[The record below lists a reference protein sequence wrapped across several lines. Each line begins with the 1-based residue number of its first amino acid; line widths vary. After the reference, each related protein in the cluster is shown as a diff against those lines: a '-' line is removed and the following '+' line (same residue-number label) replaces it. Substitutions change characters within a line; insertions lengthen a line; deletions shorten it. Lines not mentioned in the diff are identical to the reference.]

1 MSWKKTICSYLLW
14 LIYAV
19 AANLGL
25 TGFLGTVLEREGYS
39 KEYCFPVI
47 LVLNLAVALLVFA
60 LHRLTVKSIQSEPK
74 AAAWRNFAIVE
85 GILVVAL
92 LAGGIFLRTTQIQN
106 LTIGSVTMDY
116 QNPFYEAAKVTE
128 GYVIPQVV
136 HGATYLYL
144 QVLHFV
150 FLLLGNKF
158 IAAVWLQVVLQCLTG
173 VLLYFSVRKLSGR
186 IPAIIMLGFLMLSPY
201 MICNAEELSPE
212 TLFFVMYALVLVI
225 LTSTLANSKCNPFV
239 AILTGVLIGVCCYF
253 DLSGV
258 TLLLFAVGIVFAER
272 VKPVKWWNYRVIIIL
287 GCLLG
292 TVMGWLGVIALD
304 AALCGKKM
312 LGVMA
317 AWCSVFLPKAFAIP
331 INEVLDLQNSPVV
344 WNSMLVINILL
355 MVGIFGFWCRK
366 RRERMGVWTVVAAVF
381 VLFRCFGM
389 MTPQLSGSTY
399 LFFGLVT
406 LAGIGVGDVFSV
418 EMITEAVLPGE
429 DRIGAEEVEEPVE
442 TMAEP
447 KTKAVTKE
455 KEIHFLENP
464 LPLPKKHE
472 AKVLDYR
479 FVEIE
484 NGDFDY
490 DVAEDDDFDI

>member
-1 MSWKKTICSYLLW
+1 MSWKKTICSYFIW
-14 LIYAV
+14 LIYA
-19 AANLGL
+19 AAVNLGL
-25 TGFLGTVLEREGYS
+25 AGFFGTVLEREGYS
-39 KEYCFPVI
+39 GEYCFPAI
-47 LVLNLAVALLVFA
+47 LVLNLSVALLVFA
-60 LHRLTVKSIQSEPK
+60 LHRLTVKSIPSEPK
-74 AAAWRNFAIVE
+74 AAVWRNFAIVE

-106 LTIGSVTMDY
+106 FATGSVAMDY

-136 HGATYLYL
+136 HGASYLYL

-150 FLLLGNKF
+150 FLLFGNKL

-186 IPAIIMLGFLMLSPY
+186 IPALIMLGFIMLSPY
-201 MICNAEELSPE
+201 MVCNTLELSPE
-212 TLFFVMYALVLVI
+212 SLFFVMYALALGI
-225 LTSTLANSKCNPFV
+225 LTSTFSNNRCNPFV
-239 AILTGVLIGVCCYF
+239 ALISGILIGVCCYF

-258 TLLLFAVGIVFAER
+258 TLLLFAVEIVFAER
-272 VKPVKWWNYRVIIIL
+272 VKPVKWWNCRVMIIL

-292 TVMGWLGVIALD
+292 TVMGWFGVIALD

-312 LGVMA
+312 LGVMT
-317 AWCSVFLPKAFAIP
+317 AWASLYRPNAFSFP
-331 INEVLDLQNSPVV
+331 INEVHNLQNSPAV
-344 WNSMLVINILL
+344 WNSMLVVSIFLL
-355 MVGIFGFWCRK
+355 VGVFGFWCRK
-366 RRERMGVWTVVAAVF
+366 GRERMGVWMVAASMF
-381 VLFRCFGM
+381 LLFRCFGM

-399 LFFGLVT
+399 LFFCLVT
-406 LAGIGVGDVFSV
+406 LAGIGVGDIFSG
-418 EMITEAVLPGE
+418 EMITGTVETE
-429 DRIGAEEVEEPVE
+429 KDRIKAEEDEKPVE
-442 TMAEP
+442 TMTDP
-447 KTKAVTKE
+447 KTEAVPKE